1 MASAILLRAVPVEH
15 VVLAGG
21 SVQSRRSDLHL
32 TLAGPLAH
40 VLAKDRHAPRVR
52 FARWQLA
59 AIYSRL
65 PLLGGLQP

>member
-21 SVQSRRSDLHL
+21 SVQSRHSVLHL
-32 TLAGPLAH
+32 TL
-40 VLAKDRHAPRVR
+40 VAKNRHAPSER

-59 AIYSRL
+59 VIYSRL